1 MYSDLYN
8 SALSHEKFIEI
19 GYRLYDERK
28 KHGYSQ
34 EKLAEMVYVSRG
46 AVSAWERGQ
55 YLPSTDKL
63 LMLCE
68 LYDCDMDYLMGR
80 IDESKHDLKFICE
93 QTGLNEAAAKRLQAA
108 QEKKRISEENNGL
121 VPLINDPQDFRKMNR
136 LFNSLPKETG
146 KILSMIISNKNFG
159 KLVNN
164 IGRLIEYTP
173 EEMTGD
179 EIIKKLRKKL
189 EGNKNEIV
197 FDSQYDIK
205 DVLEFQV
212 SHVFMNIIQDLDK

>member
-1 MYSDLYN
+1 
-8 SALSHEKFIEI
+8 
-19 GYRLYDERK
+19 
-28 KHGYSQ
+28 
-34 EKLAEMVYVSRG
+34 
-46 AVSAWERGQ
+46 
-55 YLPSTDKL
+55 
-63 LMLCE
+63 MLCE

-93 QTGLNEAAAKRLQAA
+93 QTGLNEAAVKRLQAA
-108 QEKKRISEENNGL
+108 QEKKTISEENNGL
-121 VPLINDPQDFRKMNR
+121 IPLANDLQDFRKMNR
-136 LFNSLPKETG
+136 LLNSLPKETG
-146 KILSMIISNKNFG
+146 KILSMIISNENFG